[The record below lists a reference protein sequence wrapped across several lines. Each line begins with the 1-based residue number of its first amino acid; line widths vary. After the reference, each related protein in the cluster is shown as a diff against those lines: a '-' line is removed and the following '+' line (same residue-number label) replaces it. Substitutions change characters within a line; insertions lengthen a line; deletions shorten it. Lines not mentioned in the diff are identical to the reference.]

1 MSQLYELSD
10 DPQRKEFLDDLF
22 AFMQKRGEYTFAYS
36 FARIYSHITSLDY
49 YVDRL
54 PVTPGCPSSDGC
66 FHRYKPSTLE
76 QAANDSWRWKYAQQK
91 CDFEELCHVHGALI
105 HHESLL

>member
-1 MSQLYELSD
+1 MDVFRCKYKYIFLNPTNVSPIAMSQLYELSD

-66 FHRYKPSTLE
+66 FHRHKPSTLE
-76 QAANDSWRWKYAQQK
+76 QAANDS
-91 CDFEELCHVHGALI
+91 
-105 HHESLL
+105 